1 MNEKWRR
8 HLRTALL
15 LLGVSLLAYSIY
27 KTGPLTILNTA
38 KGALPFLP
46 LIMLFNVGFYV
57 LEALG
62 HRQMLGAHARRAVP
76 ISAFVRAMLSGFVTS
91 LLFPLGRAGAEV
103 VRASVLAPYVGTPRA
118 SAASAAFQIPAMYGI
133 GILGVAIL
141 GAAFF
146 SLGALNPLTLAVL
159 VHCLVCLGFAT
170 LMLVMTRNVA
180 VGNTLLRRFPR
191 LTEGAKAFDKAIKSP
206 SEDYLVGTGYCVLA
220 RVSELSQ
227 YAVVLLAL
235 SVPLSPVK
243 ALLANGIHVVGSTAG
258 EFIPGQIGTVESS
271 YLYFAP
277 ALGLADSSA
286 RAVSIALLV
295 RVAQYTEAAVAFVM
309 LQLWPEPAPSEIA
322 E

>member
-1 MNEKWRR
+1 
-8 HLRTALL
+8 
-15 LLGVSLLAYSIY
+15 
-27 KTGPLTILNTA
+27 
-38 KGALPFLP
+38 
-46 LIMLFNVGFYV
+46 
-57 LEALG
+57 
-62 HRQMLGAHARRAVP
+62 
-76 ISAFVRAMLSGFVTS
+76 
-91 LLFPLGRAGAEV
+91 
-103 VRASVLAPYVGTPRA
+103 
-118 SAASAAFQIPAMYGI
+118 
-133 GILGVAIL
+133 
-141 GAAFF
+141 
-146 SLGALNPLTLAVL
+146 
-159 VHCLVCLGFAT
+159 VHCLVSLGFAT

-180 VGNTLLRRFPR
+180 VGSTLLRRFPR

>member
-1 MNEKWRR
+1 MNGRWKR

-15 LLGVSLLAYSIY
+15 LLGLSLLAYSIHR
-27 KTGPLTILNTA
+27 TGPLIILNTA
-38 KGALPFLP
+38 KSALPFLP
-46 LIMLFNVGFYV
+46 LIMLLNLGFYGF
-57 LEALG
+57 EAIG
-62 HRQMLGAHARRAVP
+62 HRQMLGAHSRQVVP
-76 ISAFVRAMLSGFVTS
+76 ASAILRAMLSAFVTS

-103 VRASVLAPYVGTPRA
+103 VRTSILAPYVGTPRA
-118 SAASAAFQIPAMYGI
+118 SAASAAFQIPAMYGL

-141 GAAFF
+141 GAAYFT
-146 SLGALNPLTLAVL
+146 LGAFNPLTLAVL
-159 VHCLVCLGFAT
+159 VHCLVSLGFAT

-180 VGNTLLRRFPR
+180 VGSTLLRRFPR
-191 LTEGAKAFDKAIKSP
+191 LAESAKTFDQAIKSP
-206 SEDYLVGTGYCVLA
+206 SEDYVVGTGYCVLA
-220 RVSELSQ
+220 RLSEVSQ

-271 YLYFAP
+271 YLYFAS
-277 ALGLADSSA
+277 ALGLAELPA

-295 RVAQYTEAAVAFVM
+295 RVAQYTEAAIAFVM

-322 E
+322 D